1 MAVRKIY
8 LSPGLLFVTLLLAG
22 FILLWLPQ
30 QLTCRLNFLFVRIFD
45 PFLRLGRTLEVQR
58 NQSSAGSGQAADA
71 AEYERLWKAYQNLAA
86 QYHTLHRE
94 YETLA
99 RFRKE
104 VPLPW
109 AGLVLAPVS
118 SSVRGIRHELI
129 ISRGS
134 DHGLAPGQMVLS
146 EKGDSVLGIVQEGS
160 ARFSRVRLLTD
171 SAVTMEVRIR
181 REGAEVEYIGRMSGD
196 GKNGCRIPLLSRD
209 YDIREG
215 DIVYAAPQPGILET
229 PLVVGRCVRVRP
241 DEEHPLL
248 WDITVRPVDDAYTQ
262 KIVAVVVPPLST
274 AEAK

>member
-1 MAVRKIY
+1 MAVKKNH
-8 LSPGLLFVTLLLAG
+8 LSPGLLFITLLLAG

-30 QLTCRLNFLFVRIFD
+30 RITCHLNFLFVSVFD
-45 PFLRLGRTLEVQR
+45 PFLRLGRTLEASKFR
-58 NQSSAGSGQAADA
+58 TAADGPTVDA
-71 AEYERLWKAYQNLAA
+71 AEYERLWKAYQNLSA
-86 QYHTLHRE
+86 QYQALHRE
-94 YETLA
+94 YEILA

-104 VPLPW
+104 KPLPW

-118 SSVRGIRHELI
+118 SSVRGLRHELI

-146 EKGDSVLGIVQEGS
+146 EKGDSVLGIVQEVS
-160 ARFSRVRLLTD
+160 ARLSRVRLLTD
-171 SAVTMEVRIR
+171 SSVTLEVRIR
-181 REGAEVEYIGRMSGD
+181 REGAELEYVGRMSGD

-215 DIVYAAPQPGILET
+215 DVVFAAPQPGVLET

-248 WDITVRPVDDAYTQ
+248 WDIAVRPVEDAYAQ
-262 KIVAVVVPPLST
+262 KVVAVAVPALSLPNPP
-274 AEAK
+274 